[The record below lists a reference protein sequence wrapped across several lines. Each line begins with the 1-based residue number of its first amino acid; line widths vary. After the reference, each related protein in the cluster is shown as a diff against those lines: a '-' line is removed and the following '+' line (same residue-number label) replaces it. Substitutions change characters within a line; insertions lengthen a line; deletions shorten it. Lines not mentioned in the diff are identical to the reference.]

1 GDQSSES
8 TVVVWL
14 ASGAESAG
22 SKFRCLVCGAGV
34 SQGVEGRSRR
44 VEGGGSGVVDSLSAV
59 PRILSPLN
67 RLLLLTLARFSLMGQ
82 VHALEIHFERQSGQ
96 VHAVGNSKQGF

>member
-44 VEGGGSGVVDSLSAV
+44 VEGGGSGVVDSLSGSLDLIRCSQSKRFV
-59 PRILSPLN
+59 ILSEAMRVRRDRVHSLPRQHVPDFPFPESF
-67 RLLLLTLARFSLMGQ
+67 RL
-82 VHALEIHFERQSGQ
+82 
-96 VHAVGNSKQGF
+96 